1 MKEFLFPTLFEYFSF
16 YFAVLLHF
24 ANRISGFDH
33 VDLDIKQ
40 ENWHENM
47 FPYKLGGY
55 RKRLLTNPIGRRNF
69 LLRIHCALRYAF
81 RILN

>member
-1 MKEFLFPTLFEYFSF
+1 VFLFLF
-16 YFAVLLHF
+16 VPLDF

-33 VDLDIKQ
+33 LDLDKKQ

-55 RKRLLTNPIGRRNF
+55 RKRLLTKPIGRRTSDEVF
-69 LLRIHCALRYAF
+69 ICYVDPFFMSSVFDSMTR
-81 RILN
+81 